1 MKHTLLVITFAA
13 SLFSGT
19 ELLAGGT
26 DQLPRPFYIESCSE
40 DENRITATVI
50 NATGENALMRFWV
63 TGTLTRL
70 DDSEYFGCD
79 SVTPLKLEKHSGS
92 GDRNYATYWLG
103 AGENQITLQIKDYGE
118 DCTISQL
125 YLNGGRSSSR
135 PLMPAYSIVQ
145 EAQIIEAEAV
155 ELAVSNVESVNVAT
169 NLISFS
175 ITNSPTLI
183 SNPPL
188 SITITNRPP
197 LVIGPSPTP
206 ILLITN
212 QPSPVITNLPPMTI
226 TNTPPEVTIPP
237 TVVPWPPLTTFSG
250 CAISTSTDSM
260 PRRRSAK
267 DVARWF
273 KRNWNRK

>member
-1 MKHTLLVITFAA
+1 MKHTLLVITFVA
-13 SLFSGT
+13 SLLSGT
-19 ELLAGGT
+19 EVFAGGA
-26 DQLPRPFYIESCSE
+26 DQLVRPFYIGSCSE
-40 DENRITATVI
+40 DEKLITATVI
-50 NATGENALMRFWV
+50 NTTGENALMRFWV

-79 SVTPLKLEKHSGS
+79 SVTPLKLEKCSGT

-103 AGENQITLQIKDYGE
+103 AGENHITLQIKDYGD
-118 DCTISQL
+118 DCAISQL

-135 PLMPAYSIVQ
+135 PLMPAYPIVQ
-145 EAQIIEAEAV
+145 DAQIIEAEAV
-155 ELAVSNVESVNVAT
+155 ELAVSSAESVNVAT
-169 NLISFS
+169 NVISIS

-183 SNPPL
+183 STPPL
-188 SITITNRPP
+188 SITITNRPS
-197 LVIGPSPTP
+197 LIIGLSPTP

-250 CAISTSTDSM
+250 CAISTCTGSI
-260 PRRRSAK
+260 PHRSAK
-267 DVARWF
+267 EEIKWL
-273 KRNWNRK
+273 KRN